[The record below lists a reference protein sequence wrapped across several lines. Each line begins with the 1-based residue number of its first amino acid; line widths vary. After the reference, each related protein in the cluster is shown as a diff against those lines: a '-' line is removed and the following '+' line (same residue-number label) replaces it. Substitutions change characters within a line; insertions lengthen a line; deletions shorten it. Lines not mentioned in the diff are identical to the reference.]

1 MGITPEPNYHGR
13 QLIRELRKL
22 RLRTGLTQQEGGDR
36 AHIDLQKLSRLE
48 TRQLPTYHELCML
61 LDVYGVLSTEWAP
74 YLDLW
79 ELARQPAWWRK
90 FGVKDPRYL
99 RMEDEA
105 MLMYEFRLGYLP
117 ELLQTE
123 DYARAMHT
131 NTAELRNQKVIDNM
145 VEVQLRRQDRL
156 QAKEDRLTL
165 YTLIHEPVLRQGV
178 DHLQL
183 LKLAEHAELPNIT
196 IQVVPQDTGL
206 HDGLRSSMT
215 LLTFAD
221 DEPDIAFSDT
231 HAGLC
236 ETQDPS
242 HVTLIKRAIDRVSS
256 LALTPSKSLEFI
268 KTMV

>member
-22 RLRTGLTQQEGGDR
+22 RLHTGLTQQEGGDR

-61 LDVYGVLSTEWAP
+61 LDVYGVLSNDWAP
-74 YLDLW
+74 YLELW
-79 ELARQPAWWRK
+79 ELARQPAWWREY
-90 FGVKDPRYL
+90 GVKDSRYL

-123 DYARAMHT
+123 EYARAMHT
-131 NTAELRNQKVIDNM
+131 NTAELRTQDVIDNL
-145 VEVQLRRQDRL
+145 VKVQLHRQERL
-156 QAKEDRLTL
+156 HAKEDRLTL

-183 LKLAEHAELPNIT
+183 VKLAEHAELPNIT

-215 LLTFAD
+215 LLSFTD
-221 DEPDIAFSDT
+221 DEPDIAFADT

-236 ETQDPS
+236 ETQEPQQ
-242 HVTLIKRAIDRVSS
+242 VTQIKRTIDRVSS
-256 LALTPSKSLEFI
+256 LAMTPRKSLEFI